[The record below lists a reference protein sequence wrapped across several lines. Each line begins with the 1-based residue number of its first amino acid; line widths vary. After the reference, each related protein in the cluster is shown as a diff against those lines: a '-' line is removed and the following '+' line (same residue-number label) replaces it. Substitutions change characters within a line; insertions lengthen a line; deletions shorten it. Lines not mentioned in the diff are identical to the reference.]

1 MELKLNSIDNGQD
14 WVDDGDFALR
24 ILGFIIGRVGVK
36 FIVGVAEWGKVS
48 QICILSLVLSPTF
61 RS

>member
-24 ILGFIIGRVGVK
+24 ILGFIIRRVGVK
-36 FIVGVAEWGKVS
+36 FIVGVAEWGKFHKFVFY
-48 QICILSLVLSPTF
+48 L
-61 RS
+61 